1 MALVLFAALP
11 ALLPASAGGPALA
24 AQAGSTTHPAQAPK
38 ASSGSHPAQA
48 TRAPSSGGPTAHGD
62 PQVRSN
68 VALVIDAAVG
78 TPLYAKH
85 KDQVAPIASITKLM
99 TAMVVLDAGLP
110 PDEPVL
116 LDKADV
122 DHKKNTRSR
131 LPVGA
136 TIPRGELLHVAL
148 MSSDNRAAAALART
162 YPGGTA
168 ACVAAMNRKALA
180 LGMTRTSFADPT
192 GLSSLNVSN
201 AEDLTR
207 MVLAASGYPA
217 IREAT
222 TSYEHQ
228 LTLGDGRI
236 LEFHNSNGL
245 VRNPAWSIGLSKT
258 GYINEAGRCLVM
270 QAEIAAKQV
279 VIVLLD
285 SWGKYTRLGD
295 ANRIRHWLEGAV
307 PPAARAAAAAA
318 AAEGPVVHAPSPPIS
333 TFAPGPF
340 AP

>member
-1 MALVLFAALP
+1 VAFVLFAALP
-11 ALLPASAGGPALA
+11 ALLPAQAGGVTLA
-24 AQAGSTTHPAQAPK
+24 AQAGSSAHPAQAPK

-48 TRAPSSGGPTAHGD
+48 PKGSSGGAAHGD

-68 VALVIDAAVG
+68 VALVVDAALG

-85 KDQVAPIASITKLM
+85 QDQVAPIASITKLM

-110 PDEPVL
+110 PNEMVI

-122 DHKKNTRSR
+122 DHMKNTRSR

-136 TIPRGELLHVAL
+136 HIPRGELLHIAL

-201 AEDLTR
+201 ARDLTR
-207 MVLAASGYPA
+207 MVLAASGYSA

-245 VRNPAWSIGLSKT
+245 VRNPSWSIGLSKT

-295 ANRIRHWLEGAV
+295 ANRIRHWMEAAAARVGVPA
-307 PPAARAAAAAA
+307 PPAAVEVPAVPSSSAPLKS
-318 AAEGPVVHAPSPPIS
+318 GPA
-333 TFAPGPF
+333 
-340 AP
+340 

>member
-1 MALVLFAALP
+1 
-11 ALLPASAGGPALA
+11 
-24 AQAGSTTHPAQAPK
+24 
-38 ASSGSHPAQA
+38 
-48 TRAPSSGGPTAHGD
+48 
-62 PQVRSN
+62 

-295 ANRIRHWLEGAV
+295 ANRIRHWLETA
-307 PPAARAAAAAA
+307 AARAGVPAPAAAVDIPAA
-318 AAEGPVVHAPSPPIS
+318 HPSSAP
-333 TFAPGPF
+333 
-340 AP
+340 

>member
-1 MALVLFAALP
+1 MTAMQFAALP
-11 ALLPASAGGPALA
+11 VLVAVLLVPVSAGAAATATQAGPAL
-24 AQAGSTTHPAQAPK
+24 HPAQAPH
-38 ASSGSHPAQA
+38 GSTAGHPVA
-48 TRAPSSGGPTAHGD
+48 AHGD

-68 VALVIDAAVG
+68 VALVVDAALG

-85 KDQVAPIASITKLM
+85 QDQVAPIASITKLM
-99 TAMVVLDAGLP
+99 TAMVLLDAGVP
-110 PDEPVL
+110 ADEIVTI
-116 LDKADV
+116 DKADV
-122 DHKKNTRSR
+122 DHVKNTKSR

-136 TIPRGELLHVAL
+136 GIPRGELLRVAL

-168 ACVAAMNRKALA
+168 ACVAAMNRKAAA
-180 LGMTRTSFADPT
+180 LEMPRTSFADPT
-192 GLSSLNVSN
+192 GLSSHNVSN
-201 AEDLTR
+201 AQDLTR
-207 MVLAASGYPA
+207 MVLAASSYPA

-222 TSYEHQ
+222 TSALHH
-228 LTLGDGRI
+228 LTLTDGRV

-245 VRNPAWSIGLSKT
+245 VRNPTWSIGLSKT

-295 ANRIRHWLEGAV
+295 ANRIRHWME
-307 PPAARAAAAAA
+307 AAAARTGASAPAPAA
-318 AAEGPVVHAPSPPIS
+318 VEAP
-333 TFAPGPF
+333 APLRTSS

>member
-1 MALVLFAALP
+1 VAFLLLAALP
-11 ALLPASAGGPALA
+11 AHLPAPAGGAAAA
-24 AQAGSTTHPAQAPK
+24 AQAGSTVPPAQAPKASAGSHPAQAPK
-38 ASSGSHPAQA
+38 ASGPGAPA
-48 TRAPSSGGPTAHGD
+48 GMHGD
-62 PQVRSN
+62 PEIRSN
-68 VALVIDAAVG
+68 VALVIDAALG

-85 KDQVAPIASITKLM
+85 QDQVAPIASITKLM

-110 PDEPVL
+110 PDEPII

-122 DHKKNTRSR
+122 DHMKNTRSR

-136 TIPRGELLHVAL
+136 VIPRGELLHVAL

-168 ACVAAMNRKALA
+168 ACVAAMNRKAVA

-201 AEDLTR
+201 AQDLTR
-207 MVLAASGYPA
+207 MVLAASGYSA

-295 ANRIRHWLEGAV
+295 ANRIRHWMEAA
-307 PPAARAAAAAA
+307 AARAGVPAPAAAVEVPAV
-318 AAEGPVVHAPSPPIS
+318 PSSSAP
-333 TFAPGPF
+333 
-340 AP
+340 

>member
-1 MALVLFAALP
+1 
-11 ALLPASAGGPALA
+11 
-24 AQAGSTTHPAQAPK
+24 
-38 ASSGSHPAQA
+38 
-48 TRAPSSGGPTAHGD
+48 
-62 PQVRSN
+62 VRSN
-68 VALVIDAAVG
+68 VALVVDAALG

-85 KDQVAPIASITKLM
+85 QDQVAPIASITKLM

-110 PDEPVL
+110 PNEMVI

-122 DHKKNTRSR
+122 DHMKNTRSR

-136 TIPRGELLHVAL
+136 HIPRGELLHIAL

-201 AEDLTR
+201 AQDLTR
-207 MVLAASGYPA
+207 MVLAASGYSA

-295 ANRIRHWLEGAV
+295 ANRIRHWMEAA
-307 PPAARAAAAAA
+307 AARAGVPAPAAAVEVPAV
-318 AAEGPVVHAPSPPIS
+318 PSSSAP
-333 TFAPGPF
+333 
-340 AP
+340 

>member
-1 MALVLFAALP
+1 MVFALYAA
-11 ALLPASAGGPALA
+11 LPASAGGVILA
-24 AQAGSTTHPAQAPK
+24 AQAGSTAPPAQAPRASPGSHPAQAPK
-38 ASSGSHPAQA
+38 G
-48 TRAPSSGGPTAHGD
+48 SSGGATHGD

-68 VALVIDAAVG
+68 VALVVDAALG

-85 KDQVAPIASITKLM
+85 QDQVAPIASITKLM

-110 PDEPVL
+110 PNEMVI

-122 DHKKNTRSR
+122 DHMKNTRSR

-136 TIPRGELLHVAL
+136 HIPRGELLHIAL

-201 AEDLTR
+201 AQDLTR
-207 MVLAASGYPA
+207 MVLAASGYSA

-295 ANRIRHWLEGAV
+295 ANRIRHWMEAA
-307 PPAARAAAAAA
+307 AARAGVPAPAAAVEVPAV
-318 AAEGPVVHAPSPPIS
+318 PSSSAP
-333 TFAPGPF
+333 
-340 AP
+340 